1 MIEVCYCLFKFNHL
15 LRLLIHLKLRRHRFK
30 TKIYGMEANN
40 LREMIRHDCLVSDQL
55 NTRQTNAANTV
66 VIVPLSS
73 QTLAVIAGNG
83 LRTLT
88 TTLH

>member
-1 MIEVCYCLFKFNHL
+1 MLEVCYCLFKLNHL
-15 LRLLIHLKLRRHRFK
+15 LRLLIHFKLRRHRLK
-30 TKIYGMEANN
+30 LYGMEANN
-40 LREMIRHDCLVSDQL
+40 LREMTRHDCLVSNQL